1 MRNRPRIILT
11 TLFTALALFA
21 AACGGS
27 GVSRSDAIKLLTDD
41 GGLPEETAVCIADA
55 IDSTD
60 EVSFD
65 DLEGDDPPE
74 EVQAII
80 FDMISDCMLGGGAGD
95 DSGDTGATGPD
106 TSEGDEVDLGGDF
119 DFSHLS
125 PTDPPPGEDADL
137 DAMWV
142 ACGQGSAQACDDLYF
157 ESPFGSEYEVFGISC
172 GARAIV
178 MCDEILED

>member
-55 IDSTD
+55 IDST
-60 EVSFD
+60 
-65 DLEGDDPPE
+65 E